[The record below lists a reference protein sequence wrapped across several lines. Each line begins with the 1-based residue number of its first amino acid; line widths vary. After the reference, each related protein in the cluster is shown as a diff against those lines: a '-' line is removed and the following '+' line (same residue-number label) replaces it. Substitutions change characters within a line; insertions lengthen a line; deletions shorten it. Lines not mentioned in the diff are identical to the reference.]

1 MDSASDS
8 DESLVPSGELHKAL
22 KDAQYWRRQCKLE
35 QEHSVSLRANIRFLE
50 NKVEKQLGNC
60 KLCDFYVVCVNEI
73 IAD

>member
-1 MDSASDS
+1 MDSTSDS
-8 DESLVPSGELHKAL
+8 DESLVPSGELPKAL